1 MSKLESMKQD
11 GSRTADERT
20 VMENKRVI
28 WRLALHILQH
38 IAAIGMAVMVGI
50 IAVNSN
56 IVVDNMYGDQ
66 IGYRVGLMDNAGEFE
81 DSQIFTDVFRNAIND
96 ITRLAVI
103 KGQLETNGHFDGSR
117 LIDVTRFV
125 NRISQKSECPVSANY
140 HLDELIRWGKHG
152 LELQTVTFQ
161 SKFDFIAYFGYEN
174 VFDSYGYGEQLD
186 TFGFSEEAIS
196 NIFAWDM
203 KNKADRSGSEPDEGD
218 GTEDFLGLEFDFM
231 EQKEAYETAKE
242 YVENIWGIDAMFNR
256 ITMDMA
262 AQGKEVL
269 ILDRGGQE
277 VISMEMLVPRYNTIT
292 EQSIAASCSNWLEY
306 CMLETNVMETV
317 ETLTYNYTLYQNQ
330 NDLYAQG
337 KTNLQF
343 FISTT
348 TQEGQEYYTNMDT
361 DFASLTDSEKTEYF
375 RSLGKYVVYFP
386 DSMRLESNADITE
399 DEMFDN
405 VSDYEY
411 AFPENTKLWIGVN
424 TDFPIQRDQFYLA
437 MDTYNSIIP
446 HVWLI
451 LILGGIFLLIW
462 MGIGGYISYST
473 GKAREEEGVV
483 SRLYVFDR
491 LPTEIFLL
499 LMLLTGVGIWLGFEF
514 IYSNVYNTI
523 FYRTSR
529 ATMQQLLTAKKY
541 MLVMIGTLGLL
552 VSMSIGI
559 FWYSLV
565 RRLQC
570 STLWKNSF
578 LYRICRVIYRGLKM
592 MLENHSAVIR
602 TLMPY
607 NIFLLT
613 NLLCVLAIYRLRDA
627 EEGMLLIPL
636 LIIVIL
642 DGGVGIYIFRRS
654 AERSEII
661 GGISRIRGGDIGYV
675 LDSEHLHG
683 DNKELAVSV
692 NNMGDGIRKAV
703 ATSMKDERMQAD
715 LITNVSHDIKTPL
728 TSIINYV
735 DLLKREKI
743 TQEPVCSYISVLD
756 SKAQRLKQLTDDLL
770 EASKISSGNITLDN
784 SRLDLTELVRQTVGE
799 FSEKLENR
807 RLQIMITE
815 PSSPAYIYADSR
827 RMWRVVENLFNNI
840 CKYAMEG
847 TRVYVDLEKED
858 GMITLSLKNISE
870 TALNFNPDELTE
882 RFVRGDVSRS
892 SEGSGLGLSIAKNLT
907 ELQKGEFQI
916 VLDGDLFKALMRFKE
931 YRETQESAAA
941 KDNSQADN
949 KTPHSE

>member
-1 MSKLESMKQD
+1 MKK
-11 GSRTADERT
+11 
-20 VMENKRVI
+20 NRVI
-28 WRLALHILQH
+28 RRLALHTLQH
-38 IAAIGMAVMVGI
+38 LAAIGIAVMVGI

-81 DSQIFTDVFRNAIND
+81 DSRIFTDVFRNAIND

-103 KGQLETNGHFDGSR
+103 KGQLETNGHFEGSR
-117 LIDVTRFV
+117 IVDVTQFV
-125 NRISQKSECPVSANY
+125 NRISHKSECPVGASY
-140 HLDELIRWGKHG
+140 HLDELIRWGKYG

-161 SKFDFIAYFGYEN
+161 SKFDFIVYFGYES
-174 VFDSYGYGEQLD
+174 VFDSYGYREQLEQ
-186 TFGFSEEAIS
+186 FGFTREEIS
-196 NIFAWDM
+196 NILAWDM
-203 KNKADRSGSEPDEGD
+203 KNEADMSGSEVDED
-218 GTEDFLGLEFDFM
+218 AEADDFSLTDFDFM
-231 EQKEAYETAKE
+231 EQEEAYETAKR
-242 YVENIWGIDAMFNR
+242 YIENIWGIDALFNR
-256 ITMDMA
+256 ISMEMA
-262 AQGKEVL
+262 TQGKEVYV
-269 ILDRGGQE
+269 LDRGGQE
-277 VISMEMLVPRYNTIT
+277 IISTEMLTPRYNTIT
-292 EQSIAASCSNWLEY
+292 EQTIAASCSNWLDY
-306 CMLETNVMETV
+306 CMLEANVMETV
-317 ETLTYNYTLYQNQ
+317 ETLTYNYTQYLNQ

-348 TQEGQEYYTNMDT
+348 TRVGQEYYTNMDVG
-361 DFASLTDSEKTEYF
+361 FSALTDAEKTEHF
-375 RSLGKYVVYFP
+375 RNLGKYVVYFP

-399 DEMFDN
+399 DEMFNN

-411 AFPENTKLWIGVN
+411 AFPQNTKLWIGVD

-437 MDTYNSIIP
+437 RETYNSFIP
-446 HVWLI
+446 HMWLI
-451 LILGGIFLLIW
+451 LIFSGVFLLIW
-462 MGIGGYISYST
+462 MGIGGYISYTT
-473 GKAREEEGVV
+473 GKTEEEGKVV

-499 LMLLTGVGIWLGFEF
+499 LLLLLGLGLWR
-514 IYSNVYNTI
+514 IYGLIYDNIYDTI
-523 FYRTSR
+523 FYRSNR
-529 ATMQQLLTAKKY
+529 AAMQQLVTAKQY
-541 MLVMIGTLGLL
+541 MLVMISGFGLL
-552 VSMSIGI
+552 SSLYIGL

-570 STLWKNSF
+570 TALWKNSIF
-578 LYRICRVIYRGLKM
+578 YRICRVIYRGIRM

-607 NIFLLT
+607 NIFLLA
-613 NLLCVLAIYRLRDA
+613 NLLCVLAVYELREA
-627 EEGMLLIPL
+627 VEGLRLIPL
-636 LIIVIL
+636 LAIVIL

-654 AERSEII
+654 AERSDII
-661 GGISRIRGGDIGYV
+661 DGISRIRGGDIGYM

-683 DNKELAVSV
+683 DNKELAASV

-703 ATSMKDERMQAD
+703 ATSMKDERLQAD

-743 TQEPVCSYISVLD
+743 VQEPVRSYITVLD

-770 EASKISSGNITLDN
+770 EASRISSGNITLDN
-784 SRLDLTELVRQTVGE
+784 SRLDLTELIRQSIGE
-799 FSEKLENR
+799 FSEKLEAR
-807 RLQIMITE
+807 RLQVVVTE

-840 CKYAMEG
+840 CKYAMRG
-847 TRVYVDLEKED
+847 TRVYVDLEKVD
-858 GMITLSLKNISE
+858 GWITVSMKNISE
-870 TALNFNPDELTE
+870 TALNFDPDELTE

-907 ELQKGEFQI
+907 ELQNGEFQI
-916 VLDGDLFKALMRFKE
+916 VLDGDLFKILLRFQE
-931 YRETQESAAA
+931 YSEAEESVAE
-941 KDNSQADN
+941 DHDGQDGG
-949 KTPHSE
+949 

>member
-1 MSKLESMKQD
+1 M
-11 GSRTADERT
+11 DERNG
-20 VMENKRVI
+20 MNRNRVI
-28 WRLALHILQH
+28 RRLMLHTLQH
-38 IAAIGMAVMVGI
+38 LVAIGIAVMVGF

-66 IGYRVGLMDNAGEFE
+66 IGYRVGMMDNAGEFE
-81 DSQIFTDVFRNAIND
+81 DSRIFTNVFRNAIND

-103 KGQLETNGHFDGSR
+103 KGQLETNGIFDGSR
-117 LIDVTRFV
+117 IVDVTTFV
-125 NRISQKSECPVSANY
+125 NRISQKSTCPVSANY
-140 HLDELIRWGKHG
+140 HLDELIRWGKYG

-161 SKFDFIAYFGYEN
+161 SKFDFIVYFGYES
-174 VFDSYGYGEQLD
+174 VFNSYSYGEQLEK
-186 TFGFSEEAIS
+186 FGFTEEDIS
-196 NIFAWDM
+196 NLFTWDM
-203 KNKADRSGSEPDEGD
+203 KNKADRPENELDEDAGSE
-218 GTEDFLGLEFDFM
+218 DFPLDFDFM
-231 EQKEAYETAKE
+231 EQSEAYETAKQ
-242 YVENIWGIDAMFNR
+242 YIDYIWGIDALFNR
-256 ITMDMA
+256 ITVEMA
-262 AQGKEVL
+262 TQGKEVL

-277 VISMEMLVPRYNTIT
+277 IISTEMLVPRYNTIT

-306 CMLETNVMETV
+306 CMLEANVVETV
-317 ETLTYNYTLYQNQ
+317 ETLAYNYTLYQNQ

-337 KTNLQF
+337 KTNLHF

-348 TQEGQEYYTNMDT
+348 TSEGQEYYTNMDA
-361 DFASLTDSEKTEYF
+361 DFIDMTDSERTGYF
-375 RSLGKYVVYFP
+375 RGLGKYVIYFP
-386 DSMRLESNADITE
+386 DTMYLDSNAGITE

-411 AFPENTKLWIGVN
+411 AFPENTKLWIGVD

-446 HVWLI
+446 HMWLI
-451 LILGGIFLLIW
+451 LLFSGIFLLIW
-462 MGIGGYISYST
+462 MGIGGYISYTT
-473 GKAREEEGVV
+473 GKTKEGEKIV
-483 SRLYVFDR
+483 SRPYVFDR

-499 LMLLTGVGIWLGFEF
+499 LMLAAGLGLWVLFRF
-514 IYSNVYNTI
+514 IYGNIYDTV

-529 ATMQQLLTAKKY
+529 ATMQQLTAAKQY
-541 MLVMIGTLGLL
+541 VLAMIGGLGLL
-552 VSMSIGI
+552 TSLSAGL

-570 STLWKNSF
+570 SMLWKNSIF
-578 LYRICRVIYRGLKM
+578 YRICRVIYRGLKM
-592 MLENHSAVIR
+592 MLENHNAVIR

-607 NIFLLT
+607 NIFLLA
-613 NLLCVLAIYRLRDA
+613 NLLCVLAIYGLRDA
-627 EEGMLLIPL
+627 AQGLQLIPL
-636 LIIVIL
+636 LVIVIL

-661 GGISRIRGGDIGYV
+661 GGISRIRGGDIGYM

-743 TQEPVCSYISVLD
+743 TQEPACSYITVLD

-784 SRLDLTELVRQTVGE
+784 SRLDLTELVRQSVGE
-799 FSEKLENR
+799 FSEKLEAR
-807 RLQIMITE
+807 RLQVMITE
-815 PSSPAYIYADSR
+815 PSGPAYIFADSR

-847 TRVYVDLEKED
+847 TRVYVDLEKEE
-858 GMITLSLKNISE
+858 GIITLSMKNISE

-907 ELQKGEFQI
+907 ELQKGEFRI
-916 VLDGDLFKALMRFKE
+916 VLDGDLFKTLLRFQE
-931 YRETQESAAA
+931 YRETEESVAEA
-941 KDNSQADN
+941 
-949 KTPHSE
+949 SEDGGQN

>member
-1 MSKLESMKQD
+1 MKK
-11 GSRTADERT
+11 
-20 VMENKRVI
+20 NRVL
-28 WRLALHILQH
+28 RRVVLHTLQH
-38 IAAIGMAVMVGI
+38 LAAIGMAVMVGI

-66 IGYRVGLMDNAGEFE
+66 IGYKVGLMDNAGNFE
-81 DSQIFTDVFRNAIND
+81 DSRIFTDVFRNAIND
-96 ITRLAVI
+96 ITRLSVI

-117 LIDVTRFV
+117 IVDVTKFV
-125 NRISQKSECPVSANY
+125 NRISQKSECPVSASY
-140 HLDELIRWGKHG
+140 HLDELIRWGKYG

-161 SKFDFIAYFGYEN
+161 SKLDFIVYFGYES
-174 VFDSYGYGEQLD
+174 VFDSYGYGEQLEK
-186 TFGFSEEAIS
+186 FGFTEEAIS
-196 NIFAWDM
+196 HILAWDI
-203 KNKADRSGSEPDEGD
+203 KNKADRSADESD
-218 GTEDFLGLEFDFM
+218 EDAGTNDFTITDFDFM
-231 EQKEAYETAKE
+231 EQEEAYETAKQSI
-242 YVENIWGIDAMFNR
+242 ENIWGIDNLFNR
-256 ITMDMA
+256 IAMEMA
-262 AQGKEVL
+262 TQGKEVY
-269 ILDRGGQE
+269 ILNRSGQE

-292 EQSIAASCSNWLEY
+292 EQSIAASCSNWPEY
-306 CMLETNVMETV
+306 CMLEANVMETV
-317 ETLTYNYTLYQNQ
+317 ETLAYNYAQYQNQ

-348 TQEGQEYYTNMDT
+348 TQDGQEYYTNMSD
-361 DFASLTDSEKTEYF
+361 DFAGLTDSEKTEYF
-375 RSLGKYVVYFP
+375 RRLGKYVVYFP

-411 AFPENTKLWIGVN
+411 AFTENTKLWIGVN

-446 HVWLI
+446 HMWLI
-451 LILGGIFLLIW
+451 LIFGGAFLLIW
-462 MGIGGYISYST
+462 LGIGGYISYTT
-473 GKAREEEGVV
+473 GKTEEEGKTV
-483 SRLYVFDR
+483 SRIYVFDR
-491 LPTEIFLL
+491 LPTEIFLV
-499 LMLLTGVGIWLGFEF
+499 LMLLAGLGLWLLLGL
-514 IYSNVYNTI
+514 VYNNIYDTI
-523 FYRTSR
+523 FYRSSR
-529 ATMQQLLTAKKY
+529 ATMLQLTTAKQY
-541 MLVMIGTLGLL
+541 ILVMISSLGLL
-552 VSMSIGI
+552 SSLFIGL
-559 FWYSLV
+559 FWYSLI

-570 STLWKNSF
+570 STLWKNSIF
-578 LYRICRVIYRGLKM
+578 YRICRVIYRGIRM

-607 NIFLLT
+607 NIFLLA
-613 NLLCVLAIYRLRDA
+613 NLLCVLAVYELRNA
-627 EEGMLLIPL
+627 TRELQLIPI

-642 DGGVGIYIFRRS
+642 DGCVGIYIFRRS

-675 LDSEHLHG
+675 LDSERLHG
-683 DNKELAVSV
+683 DNKELAASV

-735 DLLKREKI
+735 DLLKQENI
-743 TQEPVCSYISVLD
+743 TQEPVCSYITVLD

-770 EASKISSGNITLDN
+770 EASRISSGNITLDN
-784 SRLDLTELVRQTVGE
+784 SRLDLMELVRQSVGE
-799 FSEKLENR
+799 FSEKLEAR
-807 RLQIMITE
+807 RLQVMITE
-815 PSSPAYIYADSR
+815 PGGPAYIYADSR
-827 RMWRVVENLFNNI
+827 RMWRIVENLFNNV

-847 TRVYVDLEKED
+847 TRIYVDLEKKDEK
-858 GMITLSLKNISE
+858 ITLSMKNISE
-870 TALNFNPDELTE
+870 TALNFDPDELTE

-916 VLDGDLFKALMRFKE
+916 VLDGDLFKILLRFQE
-931 YRETQESAAA
+931 YREPEESAG
-941 KDNSQADN
+941 KVQELSG
-949 KTPHSE
+949 E

>member
-1 MSKLESMKQD
+1 
-11 GSRTADERT
+11 
-20 VMENKRVI
+20 MENKRVI
-28 WRLALHILQH
+28 RRLVLHILQH
-38 IAAIGMAVMVGI
+38 LAAIGMAVMVGI
-50 IAVNSN
+50 IVVNSN
-56 IVVDNMYGDQ
+56 FVVDNMYGDQ
-66 IGYRVGLMDNAGEFE
+66 IGYRVGLMVNAGEFE
-81 DSQIFTDVFRNAIND
+81 DSRIFTDVFRNAIND

-103 KGQLETNGHFDGSR
+103 KGQLETNGHFEGSR
-117 LIDVTRFV
+117 IIDVTKFV

-140 HLDELIRWGKHG
+140 HLDELIRWGKYG

-161 SKFDFIAYFGYEN
+161 SKFDFIVYFGYES
-174 VFDSYGYGEQLD
+174 VFDSYGYGEQLES
-186 TFGFSEEAIS
+186 FGFTEDAIS
-196 NIFAWDM
+196 NILAWDM
-203 KNKADRSGSEPDEGD
+203 KNKADRSVNESDE
-218 GTEDFLGLEFDFM
+218 EDRAEEFLGLEFDFM
-231 EQKEAYETAKE
+231 EQKEAYETARE
-242 YVENIWGIDAMFNR
+242 YIENFWGIDALFNR
-256 ITMDMA
+256 ITMEMA
-262 AQGKEVL
+262 TQGKEVL

-306 CMLETNVMETV
+306 CMLEANVMETV
-317 ETLTYNYTLYQNQ
+317 ETLAYNYTLYQNQ

-348 TQEGQEYYTNMDT
+348 TQGGQEYYTNMDEA
-361 DFASLTDSEKTEYF
+361 FVNLTDGEKTEYF
-375 RSLGKYVVYFP
+375 RNLGKYVVYFP
-386 DSMRLESNADITE
+386 DSMRLESNANITE

-446 HVWLI
+446 HMWLI
-451 LILGGIFLLIW
+451 LIFSGMFLLVW
-462 MGIGGYISYST
+462 VGIGGYISYTT
-473 GKAREEEGVV
+473 GKTKEEGGVV
-483 SRLYVFDR
+483 SKLYVFDR
-491 LPTEIFLL
+491 LPTEIFQL
-499 LMLLTGVGIWLGFEF
+499 LMLLAGLGLWLLLKF
-514 IYSNVYNTI
+514 IYANVYDTI
-523 FYRTSR
+523 FYRSSR
-529 ATMQQLLTAKKY
+529 ATMQQLMTAKQY
-541 MLVMIGTLGLL
+541 MLVIIGGFGLL
-552 VSMSIGI
+552 SSLYIGL

-570 STLWKNSF
+570 NVMWKNSIF
-578 LYRICRVIYRGLKM
+578 YRICRGIYRGFKM

-613 NLLCVLAIYRLRDA
+613 NLLCVLAVYELRDSA
-627 EEGMLLIPL
+627 RGMLLIPL

-654 AERSEII
+654 AERNEII
-661 GGISRIRGGDIGYV
+661 NGISRIRGGDIGYI
-675 LDSEHLHG
+675 LDSGHLHG

-735 DLLKREKI
+735 ELLKREKI

-770 EASKISSGNITLDN
+770 EASKISSGNITLEN
-784 SRLDLTELVRQTVGE
+784 SRLDLAELVRQSVGE
-799 FSEKLENR
+799 FSEKLEAR

-815 PSSPAYIYADSR
+815 PSSPAYIFADSR

-847 TRVYVDLEKED
+847 TRVYVDLEKVD
-858 GMITLSLKNISE
+858 GIIILSMKNISE
-870 TALNFNPDELTE
+870 TPLNINPDELTE

-892 SEGSGLGLSIAKNLT
+892 SEGSGLGLSIARNLT

-916 VLDGDLFKALMRFKE
+916 VLDGDLFKTMMRFQE
-931 YRETQESAAA
+931 YRESQENGTE
-941 KDNSQADN
+941 DDGRQVNE
-949 KTPHSE
+949 KTPHSG